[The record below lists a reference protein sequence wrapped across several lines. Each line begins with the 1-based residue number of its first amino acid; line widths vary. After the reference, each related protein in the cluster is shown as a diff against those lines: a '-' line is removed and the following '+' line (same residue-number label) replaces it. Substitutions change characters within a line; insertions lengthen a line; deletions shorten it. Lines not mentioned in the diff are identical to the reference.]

1 MNARR
6 TGRGRPFG
14 GSVGQTSPAQQDR
27 RDDEGYPA
35 GGFGRRS
42 FLQGAAATGFG
53 LAGILPARGSL
64 PQTRAFRRP
73 PSHPV
78 QAPALPGAQPIS
90 ANDRVYTADQDSN
103 TVSVI
108 NPKTDTVLGTIALG
122 NPRLDTDA
130 DVLGAMY
137 DGQIDVH
144 GLGFSRDGRYLDI
157 IDVTSNAVHVID
169 TATNAVVHTIYLNRA
184 PHEGFFS
191 PDGNE
196 LWVAERGVD
205 TVAVIDWR
213 HDRVID
219 RIVSEDGP
227 SKVVFS
233 PDGRLAYV
241 NHLRAES
248 FDVIDVA
255 GRKIIHRVTIPN
267 VAGGSSDEGISPD
280 GKEIWLGMPNN
291 GYTTAVVN
299 ARTYQVEAVLNTG
312 PRSNHPNFVTVDGV
326 NYAYLTVGDLDQ
338 TLVFRRS
345 ATGGPPTLVKRIHNH
360 GHGPHGIWP
369 SPDNTRAYVALQYS
383 DAVDVIDTRSMKVI
397 HTMRIGQ
404 SPMALVYVARSS
416 PGSTTA
422 NLGRQGLGMR
432 IEYWP
437 IGVQGMP
444 GTGNAQI
451 RALPGIDEVTI
462 DVRGLPASQRFTV
475 YLARGRETTALMS
488 ATTNNMGNMEE
499 AVAFLHVFANHY
511 DKVIV
516 RPGAPSS

>member
-1 MNARR
+1 MNARK
-6 TGRGRPFG
+6 TGRDRTFG

-27 RDDEGYPA
+27 REDEGYSA

-64 PQTRAFRRP
+64 PQTRAFRPP

-103 TVSVI
+103 TVTVI
-108 NPKTDTVLGTIALG
+108 NPKTNTVLGTIALG

-144 GLGFSRDGRYLDI
+144 GLGFSRDGRYLDV

-191 PDGNE
+191 ADGNE

-255 GRKIIHRVTIPN
+255 RRKIIHRVTIPN

-280 GKEIWLGMPNN
+280 GREIWLGMPNN

-299 ARTYQVEAVLNTG
+299 LHTYHVEAVLNTG
-312 PRSNHPNFVTVDGV
+312 PRTNHPNFVTVDGV
-326 NYAYLTVGDLDQ
+326 NYAYMTVGDLDQ

-383 DAVDVIDTRSMKVI
+383 DGLDVIDTRSMKVI
-397 HTMRIGQ
+397 DTLRIGQ

-416 PGSTTA
+416 PGSTT